1 MTKKNVRGKNKS
13 NDEASKKDDCS
24 SNIAETVKDSSGSGG
39 SERVS
44 KPRKTA
50 KRGKNSD
57 ENPKGKKPTVNGRK
71 VTTNEMDKERKAMVK
86 KGASKRKVMA
96 DEGKAE
102 MGKSPAKRS
111 TNAGENDKGK
121 RISGKGNIGEK
132 SKGKRISGVRDW
144 VLKPHNPREGNGN
157 IGEKWKGK
165 GKGKIRLV
173 VEEGNAEE
181 SKSLRKRRRNADK
194 KIPSFQRVGS
204 SESGFSRVVR
214 KRVKKPSAGE
224 SSRKVVPKEETVEK
238 VKGRKSKKKNSMRG
252 LGAEETNPEWNMNIS
267 GVVKLDQMKKLV
279 NPREKMA
286 TKSESQKRENAEKK
300 ARNVASKKKI
310 SDGVLNEKPKPL
322 KKTKKDEGELNVEKR
337 ENSAKNGQSNSKR
350 K

>member
-13 NDEASKKDDCS
+13 NNEASKKDDCS
-24 SNIAETVKDSSGSGG
+24 SNIAETVQDSSGSGG

-50 KRGKNSD
+50 KRGENAD
-57 ENPKGKKPTVNGRK
+57 ENPKGKKLTVNGRK

-102 MGKSPAKRS
+102 MGTSPAKRS

-121 RISGKGNIGEK
+121 RISGVCDWVLKPHNPREGNGNIGEK

-144 VLKPHNPREGNGN
+144 VVKPHNPREGNGN

-165 GKGKIRLV
+165 GKIRLV

-181 SKSLRKRRRNADK
+181 SK
-194 KIPSFQRVGS
+194 
-204 SESGFSRVVR
+204 
-214 KRVKKPSAGE
+214 
-224 SSRKVVPKEETVEK
+224 
-238 VKGRKSKKKNSMRG
+238 KSKKK
-252 LGAEETNPEWNMNIS
+252 
-267 GVVKLDQMKKLV
+267 
-279 NPREKMA
+279 
-286 TKSESQKRENAEKK
+286 EKK
-300 ARNVASKKKI
+300 C
-310 SDGVLNEKPKPL
+310 
-322 KKTKKDEGELNVEKR
+322 
-337 ENSAKNGQSNSKR
+337 
-350 K
+350 